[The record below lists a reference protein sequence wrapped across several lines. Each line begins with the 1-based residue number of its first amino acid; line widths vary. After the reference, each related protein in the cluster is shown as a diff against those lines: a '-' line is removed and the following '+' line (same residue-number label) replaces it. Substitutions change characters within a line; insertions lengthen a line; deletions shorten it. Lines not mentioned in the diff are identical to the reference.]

1 MHLLSWRRLFLYS
14 RRQKRPEAALI
25 HQGHQIACSILSW
38 DADMLFW
45 QLFTPQTP
53 NTSLFPKRPHY
64 STLYWWCHAA
74 GGQRTD
80 MNKHPK
86 CDRDAMRIPRPDIS
100 IRTLGSGIMNMCCF
114 FFFFLFSAKCMTMCL
129 PSSTAKK
136 PQCFASLRGFEG
148 YIDFRYGVPN
158 HFLGDLKAPSSGAG
172 DIALVAECL
181 PSIHK
186 AANTTQTRQSG
197 TCLQ

>member
-45 QLFTPQTP
+45 QLFTSQTP

-86 CDRDAMRIPRPDIS
+86 SDRDAMRIPRPDIS

-114 FFFFLFSAKCMTMCL
+114 FFLFFSLQSAWQCAFHHPPPKSHSAL
-129 PSSTAKK
+129 PVS
-136 PQCFASLRGFEG
+136 
-148 YIDFRYGVPN
+148 
-158 HFLGDLKAPSSGAG
+158 GDLRVTL
-172 DIALVAECL
+172 I
-181 PSIHK
+181 
-186 AANTTQTRQSG
+186 SG
-197 TCLQ
+197 TVFQPIF